1 MAKKNQIFNTDE
13 LNNWKDE
20 WQDMPEFIQKN
31 KLPIQKIQVNF
42 RRLEDV
48 QNFARLT
55 GYKITNKT
63 KSIWFPF
70 REKDKPSKFTYID
83 SYE

>member
-48 QNFARLT
+48 QNFARL
-55 GYKITNKT
+55 KIG
-63 KSIWFPF
+63 
-70 REKDKPSKFTYID
+70 RAHV
-83 SYE
+83 